1 MLEALARCGLLPRAR
16 DGRRRAG
23 DGLRRRALD
32 RFCGRLAPRLAASA
46 TPEHREVAKAL
57 REALREGD
65 HDAALALVTTAGRR
79 PDTRAEK
86 IVSRRYR
93 YLWICNPKAASRS
106 LTAALREADPT
117 AELIRRRTLDE
128 VLDRRPEARE
138 YLRFAF
144 IRNPA
149 TRTLSAWADKHTLAR
164 TDRDAFRWFIR
175 PYYGL
180 RTGMSFEDFC
190 RWLATPFGA
199 DAFADRHWLSQHRQ
213 IRDADGRLPDFIGNL
228 EDLDA
233 DWRAVCTQVGMPYR
247 ALPRLNPRPP
257 ALAPTVPDAACTA
270 LLRRRYAE
278 DYRLGGYG

>member
-1 MLEALARCGLLPRAR
+1 MRAR
-16 DGRRRAG
+16 Q
-23 DGLRRRALD
+23 GLRRRALD
-32 RFCGRLAPRLAASA
+32 RWCGRLAAMLAASA

-57 REALREGD
+57 RAAVREGD
-65 HDAALALVTTAGRR
+65 HGAALALVTTAGRR

-106 LTAALREADPT
+106 LAAALRAADPS
-117 AELIRRRTLDE
+117 AALIRRRTLDE
-128 VLDRRPEARE
+128 VLERRPEARR
-138 YLRFAF
+138 YFRFAF
-144 IRNPA
+144 LRNPA
-149 TRTLSAWADKHTLAR
+149 TRALSAWADKHTLAR
-164 TDRDAFRWFIR
+164 TERDAYRWFIR
-175 PYYGL
+175 PWHGL
-180 RTGMSFEDFC
+180 RTGMSFEEFC

-213 IRDADGRLPDFIGNL
+213 IRDAGGRLPDFLGSL
-228 EDLDA
+228 ENIDA
-233 DWRAVCTQVGMPYR
+233 DWRTVCERTGMPHR

-257 ALAPTVPDAACTA
+257 ALADEAPDAACEA